1 MFHQKSKLHRAKIV
15 PLQPI
20 FKLFIKLI
28 MKNLFK
34 VTFVAL
40 LASVMISCGSAS
52 KEDFVGQWTP
62 DLGSVDIHLSEDI
75 PSQFTKEVDL
85 DEIKSEMKKNQ
96 KDADKVIIDFKED
109 GTLTLGPDGDTKDF
123 KWDIDGDNL
132 VISGKLDD
140 DAPSEMQ
147 GKEFKLAFEI
157 VDSGSD
163 EFTIKL
169 SAGSLKTQAE
179 EQYKEEMDKAME
191 QAGPFLDLIND
202 DILNDTWASLSFKKK
217 QAS

>member
-1 MFHQKSKLHRAKIV
+1 
-15 PLQPI
+15 
-20 FKLFIKLI
+20 

-40 LASVMISCGSAS
+40 LASVMVSCGSAS

-75 PSQFTKEVDL
+75 PSEWTKEIDL
-85 DEIKSEMKKNQ
+85 DEMKSEMKSNQ

-109 GTLTLGPDGDTKDF
+109 GTLTVGPEGDTKDF
-123 KWDIDGDNL
+123 KWEIDGDNL
-132 VISGKLDD
+132 VISGKMDN
-140 DAPSEMQ
+140 DAPAEIQ

-157 VDSGSD
+157 VESGAD
-163 EFTIKL
+163 KFTLKL
-169 SAGSLKTQAE
+169 SAGSLKEQAE
-179 EQYKEEMDKAME
+179 AQYKDEMDKAME

-202 DILNDTWASLSFKKK
+202 DILNDTWASLSFTKKSGE
-217 QAS
+217 AEA